1 MRAPRGPFA
10 VVCGL
15 GLIGAAAPGLELR
28 GEAQIVERGSGVTVE
43 RVDEALV
50 PHGAQLDARDGD
62 LVLDNGR
69 MLAVVGASSAPGR
82 VADHGAILDLTGP
95 AFSDDALGSIRTGLV
110 VDGQPTP
117 VTTERVEAVRG
128 KGGVPILRIVART
141 DTGMDLTTEIRSQ
154 AKSPYIELTTRV
166 QNRGAG
172 LVSVQVADA
181 VEWPGA
187 PTFVPGF
194 GDVEQSGQKTVEWFG
209 RGGPLAYGFV
219 FPDGPESVDFHANQS
234 ETDQTAFGPVMH
246 LSPRATALHRRV
258 LVVSHHGIS
267 DVARL
272 AAELAHRPI
281 AIISGVLSPAP
292 AWAELS
298 AVAADGTVAM
308 KASARE
314 DGHFEMAVPPGRYR
328 VQLESP
334 GGWDEA
340 FVDAKVGPAPA
351 MASLVVPQAERL
363 DFRVADVSG
372 RGIPARIVVTGIEGT
387 PDPRFGSLPR
397 VSASGNEIHTVTGEG
412 QVDIP
417 PGRYRVLVSRGI
429 EWSIVEKTIDVRPEQ
444 GVALRVELIHEL
456 PTPGWISADLHL
468 HAKPSGDSALS
479 LEDRVASLV
488 SAGVEFAVA
497 TDHNHVT
504 DYGPTI
510 EDQYAHPY
518 VTATS
523 GVEVTTKTWGHF
535 NAYPL
540 PKGSEPPPWAGVDP
554 AQIFDAVHRLSAD
567 AVIQVNHPWRAGYGY
582 FHRAVL
588 DERTG
593 SVWRKGFSFDFDL
606 IEVVNGYELADPGA
620 FDRNLSRYFRLL
632 NIGRRY
638 TAVGSSDSHKLTNE
652 WAGYPRTYVRVPDD
666 RPEVAS
672 AQEIARSLKAGHTV
686 VSLGPFVDAH
696 VGQVGPGDTV
706 STTPG
711 VVPLEISV
719 RAALWVSVSRVDVVV
734 NGEVTDSLD
743 VTRRGQRTG
752 LAWSQTVDVP
762 ATNDCWISVVVR
774 GDRPLDEVLP
784 GLHVLPFAFTNPI
797 FVDVGAPAR

>member
-1 MRAPRGPFA
+1 MRPSRGPLA
-10 VVCGL
+10 VLCGL

-28 GEAQIVERGSGVTVE
+28 GEARVVERGGGVTVE

-69 MLAVVGASSAPGR
+69 VLTIVGASSAPGR
-82 VADHGAILDLTGP
+82 VADYGTILDVTGP
-95 AFSDDALGSIRTGLV
+95 AFSDGALGSIRTGLV
-110 VDGQPTP
+110 VDGQS
-117 VTTERVEAVRG
+117 TTVAVDRVDAVRG
-128 KGGVPILRIVART
+128 KSGAPILRIAARAPSSV
-141 DTGMDLTTEIRSQ
+141 DLVTEIRSQ
-154 AKSPYIELTTRV
+154 AKSPFVELVTRV

-172 LVSVQVADA
+172 SVSVQVADE

-194 GDVEQSGQKTVEWFG
+194 GEVEQSGRKTVDWFG
-209 RGGPLAYGFV
+209 RGGPLAYGLV
-219 FPDGPESVDFHANQS
+219 FPDGPGSVDFRANQS
-234 ETDQTAFGPVMH
+234 ETDQTAFGPVMR
-246 LSPRATALHRRV
+246 LPPRSVGTYRRV
-258 LVVSHHGIS
+258 LVVSRHGIS

-272 AAELAHRPI
+272 AAELSHRPV
-281 AIISGVLSPAP
+281 AIIAGVLSPAP
-292 AWAELS
+292 AWAEVS
-298 AVAADGTVAM
+298 AIATDGTVAM

-340 FVDAKVGPAPA
+340 FVDAKPAPA
-351 MASLVVPQAERL
+351 LSKVSLLVPQAERL
-363 DFRVADVSG
+363 DFRVTDVSG
-372 RGIPARIVVTGIEGT
+372 RGIPSRIVVTGMEGT
-387 PDPRFGSLPR
+387 PDPRFGPLPR
-397 VSASGNEIHTVTGEG
+397 ISAAGNEIHTVTGEG

-417 PGRYRVLVSRGI
+417 PGRYRVIVSRGI
-429 EWSIVEKTIDVRPEQ
+429 EWSVAEKTIDVRPEQ
-444 GVALRVELIHEL
+444 GVALRVELVHEL
-456 PTPGWISADLHL
+456 PTPGWISTDLHL

-504 DYGPTI
+504 DYGPVI
-510 EDQYAHPY
+510 EQQYAHPY
-518 VTATS
+518 VAATS

-540 PKGSEPPPWAGVDP
+540 PKGSAPPPWAGVEP
-554 AQIFDAVHRLSAD
+554 SQIFDAVHRLSAD
-567 AVIQVNHPWRAGYGY
+567 AVVQVNHPWRAGYGY

-652 WAGYPRTYVRVPDD
+652 WAGYPRTFVRVRDD

-672 AQEIARSLKAGHTV
+672 AQDIARSLRAGHTV

-696 VGQVGPGDTV
+696 VGEAGPGDTV
-706 STTPG
+706 TTAPG
-711 VVPLEISV
+711 IVPLEISV
-719 RAALWVSVSRVDVVV
+719 RAASWVSVNRVDVVV
-734 NGEVTDSLD
+734 DGQVTDSLD
-743 VTRRGQRTG
+743 VARTGQRSG
-752 LAWSQTVDVP
+752 LAWSETVDIP
-762 ATNDCWISVVVR
+762 ATSDCWVSVVVR
-774 GDRPLDEVLP
+774 GDKPLDEVLP
-784 GLHVLPFAFTNPI
+784 GLHVLPFAFTNPMFI
-797 FVDVGAPAR
+797 DVGAPAR